1 MLRLAVA
8 TRAET
13 YDRLVEPLAERDVAV
28 EHVQTRERAIDL
40 TGEADFDPD
49 RFDVGYV
56 FPPRLMEGG
65 VADATLDIP
74 WINDRDAI
82 LRSRN
87 KAETYARL
95 ERAGIPVPETT
106 MLSNPVDRET
116 VAATFERFEAPVV
129 VKPNSATR
137 GLGVTRVSDPDAL
150 VGVADTFQALHES
163 PVVGD
168 RSFLVQSFVK
178 GATDYRLMVIDGQ
191 CVGGVRRSGAGWTHN
206 VHRGGIAEG
215 VDPGVDLR
223 ALAEGVAETLEIP
236 LLGVDVLVNDDGPV
250 VVETAARPT
259 WDDASKYDGDVYD
272 RLTALIRETAG

>member
-13 YDRLVEPLAERDVAV
+13 YDRLREPLAERDVAV

-40 TGEADFDPD
+40 TGEPDLEPD

-65 VADATLDIP
+65 VADAFLEIP
-74 WINDRDAI
+74 WINDREAI

-87 KAETYARL
+87 KAETIARL
-95 ERAGIPVPETT
+95 ERAEIPVPETT
-106 MLSNPVDRET
+106 MISNPVDRET
-116 VAATFERFEAPVV
+116 VAATFDRFDGTVV

-137 GLGVTRVSDPDAL
+137 GLGVTRVADSDAL

-168 RSFLVQSFVK
+168 RSFLVQSFVPE
-178 GATDYRLMVIDGQ
+178 ATDYRLMVVDGH
-191 CVGGVRRSGAGWTHN
+191 CVGGVRRSGSGWTHN
-206 VHRGGIAEG
+206 VHRGGSAEG
-215 VDPGVDLR
+215 VDPPTELR
-223 ALAEGVAETLEIP
+223 SLAERVAETLDVP
-236 LLGVDVLVNDDGPV
+236 LLGVDLLVNDDGPV

-259 WDDASKYDGDVYD
+259 WDDAAKYDTDVYD
-272 RLTALIRETAG
+272 RLGALIRATAP

>member
-13 YDRLVEPLAERDVAV
+13 FDRLREPLAERDICV

-40 TGEADFDPD
+40 SGEPDLDPD

-65 VADATLDIP
+65 VADALLSIP
-74 WINDRDAI
+74 WVNDREAI

-87 KAETYARL
+87 KAETLARL

-106 MLSNPVDRET
+106 LVSNPVDRET
-116 VAATFERFEAPVV
+116 VAATFERFDPPVV

-137 GLGVTRVSDPDAL
+137 GLGVTRVGDPDAL

-163 PVVGD
+163 PVTGD
-168 RSFLVQSFVK
+168 RSFLVQEFRAE
-178 GATDYRLMVIDGQ
+178 ATDYRLMVVDGH
-191 CVGGVRRSGAGWTHN
+191 CVGGVRRSGSGWTHN
-206 VHRGGIAEG
+206 VHRGGAAEG
-215 VDPGVDLR
+215 VDPSPELR
-223 ALAEGVAETLEIP
+223 ELAEGVAETLSIP

-259 WDDASKYDGDVYD
+259 VDDVAKYDADVYD
-272 RLTALIRETAG
+272 RLATLVRETAD